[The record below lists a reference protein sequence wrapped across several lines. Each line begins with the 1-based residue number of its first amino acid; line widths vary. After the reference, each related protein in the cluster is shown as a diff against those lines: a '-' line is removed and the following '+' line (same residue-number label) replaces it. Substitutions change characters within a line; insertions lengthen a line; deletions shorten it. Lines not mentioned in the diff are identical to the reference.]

1 MNKFLTTLFT
11 SFLIFSCSNNDFKID
26 RNEINKGIV
35 YEVNV
40 RQYSKEGSFKVVTN
54 DIPKIKDLGVEILW
68 LMPIHPIG
76 KEKRKGGCD
85 FHNPYQGPKTATSRH
100 SRGTATGATARA
112 KPPATL
118 VRRLVP
124 LVAQGVHCGARS

>member
-1 MNKFLTTLFT
+1 MNKFLNILFT
-11 SFLIFSCSNNDFKID
+11 SFLIFSCNKNDFKID

-40 RQYSKEGSFKVVTN
+40 RQYSKEGSFKAVTN

-76 KEKRKGGCD
+76 KEKRKGGLGKLALAIK
-85 FHNPYQGPKTATSRH
+85 FQHLN
-100 SRGTATGATARA
+100 
-112 KPPATL
+112 L
-118 VRRLVP
+118 
-124 LVAQGVHCGARS
+124 